1 MKIVSVVGTRPN
13 LVKIAPL
20 CHSFNDH
27 SAHGWQHR
35 LVHTG
40 QHYDDALSGAFFRD
54 LDIPPPDI
62 QLDGGSGS
70 HAEQTARIMQAL
82 EPVLWREQPDWV
94 IVPGDVNSTLAATLV
109 AVKLSLRVAH
119 LEAGLRS
126 FDRRMPEEINRVL
139 TDSVADLLLTPS
151 ADADDN
157 LAREGIPP
165 GRIRR
170 VGNIMVDTLVRHL
183 DRARQSDCLARLGL
197 EPEGYCYVTLH
208 RPSNVDDPDTLK
220 RIMDSLIGLSQQLPV
235 VFPLHP
241 RTRARLDAQPQAPVS
256 TPRFRLIPPVGYL
269 DSIKLLDSARFVVTD
284 SGGLQEEST
293 FLGIPCLTLRDN
305 TERPVTLTAGTNR
318 LTRPEWLARDLANL
332 LTRPPG
338 RGIPPEY
345 WDGHT
350 AERIVRVLLTF

>member
-20 CHSFNDH
+20 CQSFDH
-27 SAHGWQHR
+27 QQGRAWQHV

-54 LDIPPPDI
+54 LQIPPPDI
-62 QLDGGSGS
+62 QLNTGSGS
-70 HAEQTARIMQAL
+70 HAEQTARIMQAI
-82 EPVLWREQPDWV
+82 EPVLCRERPDWV

-109 AVKLSLRVAH
+109 AVKLSMKVAH

-165 GRIRR
+165 ERIRR

-183 DRARQSDCLARLGL
+183 DRARQSAILTRLGL
-197 EPEGYCYVTLH
+197 ETQGYCYVTLH
-208 RPSNVDDPDTLK
+208 RPSNVDDPATLG
-220 RIMDSLIGLSQQLPV
+220 RIMDSLSDLSQQLPV
-235 VFPLHP
+235 IFPLHP
-241 RTRARLDAQPQAPVS
+241 RTRTRLEQPPMTPAATARL
-256 TPRFRLIPPVGYL
+256 RLLPPVGYL
-269 DSIKLLDSARFVVTD
+269 DSIQLLDSARFVVTD

-305 TERPVTLTAGTNR
+305 TERPVTLTEGTNR
-318 LTRPEWLARDLANL
+318 LTRPEWLARDLATL
-332 LTRPPG
+332 LNQPPK

-345 WDGHT
+345 WDGNT
-350 AERIVRVLLTF
+350 ADRIVRVLLER